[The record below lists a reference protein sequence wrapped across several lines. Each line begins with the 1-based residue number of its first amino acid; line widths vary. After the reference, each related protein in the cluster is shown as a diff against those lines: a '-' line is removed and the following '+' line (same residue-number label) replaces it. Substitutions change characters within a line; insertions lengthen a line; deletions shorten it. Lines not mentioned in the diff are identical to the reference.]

1 MICASLVGCRSLT
14 LPGVNPL
21 TCSAASTLR
30 SVTGSRAGSLGL
42 APGSAKRSTMPNGD
56 AANLASG
63 GIAPVATMSG
73 KLSALTSGRP
83 DASLKSFGSSSMKG
97 ADSANGGL
105 KVTLLT
111 TASASP
117 LSPSNAG
124 LRVFLPDARRI
135 ASASLR
141 ATGALKSSRI
151 GRIGRQA
158 DWAFS
163 RSQPKLAVKGS
174 RTVKS

>member
-14 LPGVNPL
+14 LPGLNPL
-21 TCSAASTLR
+21 TGRAASTLR
-30 SVTGSRAGSLGL
+30 SVTGNRAGSPGF

-63 GIAPVATMSG
+63 GIAPVATLRG
-73 KLSALTSGRP
+73 KLSALRGARP
-83 DASLKSFGSSSMKG
+83 EASLKSFGSSSTNWD
-97 ADSANGGL
+97 DSANGGL
-105 KVTLLT
+105 KATLFT
-111 TASASP
+111 RASASP
-117 LSPSNAG
+117 PSASNAG
-124 LRVFLPDARRI
+124 LSVVLPDVRRI

-141 ATGALKSSRI
+141 ATGALKSSRM